1 MEVLIYGYGNPGR
14 NDDGLGVL
22 AALEIEKWINSNNIE
37 NARVET
43 NYQLNIEDADEIL
56 GNDIVV
62 FVDATINEDVINY
75 RLSEVQP
82 EGKTEFTMHAVSP
95 GFILSLSQTLS
106 DKTPKV
112 FLLEIKGYDWEFIE
126 KTSLKAKENL
136 KKAISFLKEI
146 IEKPEQL
153 IN

>member
-112 FLLEIKGYDWEFIE
+112 FLLEIRGYDWEFIE
-126 KTSLKAKENL
+126 KTSLKAKDNL